1 MNIGLKIKE
10 LRTKRNISA
19 KKLAEH
25 LGVRRESIYGY
36 ENGTTSPPLE
46 KIEKIADFFG
56 EEVSFFVESGGEIK
70 LPKTKK
76 ELNFEDFLLRMEFYF
91 LGKFNIKR
99 EQWKEAIDDILSAKF
114 RVYPS
119 VQV

>member
-10 LRTKRNISA
+10 LRTKKNISA
-19 KKLAEH
+19 KILAEH

-56 EEVSFFVESGGEIK
+56 EEVGFFVESGITV
-70 LPKTKK
+70 PKTKK
-76 ELNFEDFLLRMEFYF
+76 ELSFEDFLLRMEFYF

-99 EQWKEAIDDILSAKF
+99 EQWKEAIDNILSAKYRASF
-114 RVYPS
+114 EFAD
-119 VQV
+119 